1 MTGDDLPDEDHVV
14 HYVKPGGVFEDG
26 TINGSVFQLRAKR
39 LDETG
44 VSVNWLEWFRELNK
58 ADQLAEIRRLAR
70 VDLRKNGR
78 FAELNVGA
86 VKAHV
91 RGRVPRIAIQ
101 HVPLDAEEGFEA
113 NPAHSEITGLPPGN
127 TEEAELVGDMI
138 AECVSGIY
146 PAKTE

>member
-1 MTGDDLPDEDHVV
+1 MNPS
-14 HYVKPGGVFEDG
+14 GVFEDG
-26 TINGSVFQLRAKR
+26 TINGSEFQLRAKR

-44 VSVNWLEWFRELNK
+44 VSVNWLEWYRELNK

-70 VDLRKNGR
+70 VKLRKNGR

-86 VKAHV
+86 VKAYV
-91 RGRVPRIAIQ
+91 RGRVPEMTIQ
-101 HVPLDAEEGFEA
+101 HAPLDAEEDFEA
-113 NPAHSEITGLPPGN
+113 NPSHSEITGLPPGN
-127 TEEAELVGDMI
+127 TEEAALVGDMI

>member
-1 MTGDDLPDEDHVV
+1 MTGNDLPDEDHVV
-14 HYVKPGGVFEDG
+14 YYVKPSGVFEDG
-26 TINGSVFQLRAKR
+26 TINGSEFQLRAKR

-44 VSVNWLEWFRELNK
+44 VSVNWLEWFQELNK

-70 VDLRKNGR
+70 VKLRKNGR

-86 VKAHV
+86 VKAYV
-91 RGRVPRIAIQ
+91 RGRAPEMAIQ
-101 HVPLDAEEGFEA
+101 HAPLDAEEGFEA
-113 NPAHSEITGLPPGN
+113 NPSHSEITGLPPGN

-146 PAKTE
+146 PAKIE